1 MIRARS
7 RPVMTAAL
15 AAGVGLGGGCAAPMA
30 AGMGGAVI
38 STTGPSR
45 SMMSLFETEAGV
57 VIVDLGWW
65 GAEGELLETLARKGL
80 DRSDVAA
87 VFLTHAHRD
96 HIAAWPAVRSAVFYL
111 AAAEAPYLF
120 GELEY
125 EGWVPR
131 LADRLVEPEHPERDD
146 LVVRTFS
153 ADTALVM
160 GLDTIHAFLVPG
172 HTPGSTAYLMRGI
185 LFAGDAVA
193 RTVLGGFRPA
203 RGIYSDDFEESEA
216 SLRSLFE
223 RLEAYDVRVVCTA
236 HGRCGEYTEEFRRD
250 ALGEDP
256 VIRRP

>member
-1 MIRARS
+1 MTRTAR
-7 RPVMTAAL
+7 RLAVAAAL
-15 AAGVGLGGGCAAPMA
+15 SAAVGVGWGCATPLAS
-30 AGMGGAVI
+30 GMGGAVI

-45 SMMSLFETEAGV
+45 SMMSLFETGAGV

-80 DRSDVAA
+80 DSSDVAA

-120 GELEY
+120 GEVEY
-125 EGWVPR
+125 EGWIPR
-131 LADRLVEPEHPERDD
+131 MVDRLVEPEHPERDD

-153 ADTALVM
+153 ADTAIVM
-160 GLDTIHAFLVPG
+160 GLDTIHALLVPG
-172 HTPGSTAYLMRGI
+172 HTPGSTAYLIRGI

-193 RTVLGGFRPA
+193 RTAIGGFRPA
-203 RGIYSDDFEESEA
+203 RGMYSDDFEQSEA

-250 ALGEDP
+250 ALGEDS
-256 VIRRP
+256 IIQRP